1 MEPKQSF
8 STSDVAKYCHVTP
21 DTIRKWAEAGRLHVI
36 KTPGGHRRVR
46 REALIQF
53 MKSNKIPLHEDL
65 KHSATKVLIVDDE
78 KIVIS
83 VIRRFLAQLE
93 SPFHIEL
100 ATDGFEAGSLVTLFK
115 PDVVFLD
122 LRLPGIDGFEVC
134 RRSKSNPYLQSPHVI
149 AMTGYY
155 EGETAQRI
163 LELGASLLI
172 QKPFTPE
179 DLTAALEQVGVKIE

>member
-21 DTIRKWAEAGRLHVI
+21 DTIRKWSEAGRLHVF

-46 REALIQF
+46 REDLIQF
-53 MKSNKIPLHEDL
+53 MKTNKIPLHEDL
-65 KHSATKVLIVDDE
+65 KNYATKVLIVDDE

-83 VIRRFLAQLE
+83 VIRRFLAQLDT
-93 SPFHIEL
+93 PFHVEI
-100 ATDGFEAGSLVTLFK
+100 ATDGFDAGSLVGTFK

-134 RRSKSNPYLQSPHVI
+134 RRIKSSPHLQSPEVI

-155 EGETAQRI
+155 DGETAKRV
-163 LELGASLLI
+163 LELGASLLV

-179 DLTAALEQVGVKIE
+179 DLMAALEQVGVKIG

>member
-21 DTIRKWAEAGRLHVI
+21 DTIRKWAEAGKLHVF

-46 REALIQF
+46 RDDLIQF
-53 MKSNKIPLHEDL
+53 LKENKIPLHEDL

-83 VIRRFLAQLE
+83 VIRRFLGQLE
-93 SPFHIEL
+93 TPFHVEI

-134 RRSKSNPYLQSPHVI
+134 RRIKSNPYLQAPHVI

-155 EGETAQRI
+155 EGETAERV
-163 LELGASLLI
+163 LELGATLLI

-179 DLTAALEQVGVKIE
+179 DLTAALERVGVTIE